1 MSRSAGDSD
10 MAKVLRWGGY
20 LLIAILLI
28 VLVAASWL
36 WIASSQKL
44 RGGSRHAERLAAAT
58 PVQLADGSRQL
69 RVLGCL
75 GCHGE
80 GLRGTL
86 FFDEPNVARIYAPNL
101 TMVAAKASDA
111 QLGQAITQGIG
122 VDGRALVIMPS
133 ATFARL
139 DDGEVAAVIAAIR
152 ALPKGGRPS
161 PPPQVG
167 VFGRLGLVTGK
178 FHTQPEILADY
189 ARRMPVD
196 LGPDYRLGR
205 HITASKCAECHGPDL
220 SGAEVE
226 PGVTAPDLTI
236 AGAYDLAAFKTLIR
250 TGVPPGGRKL
260 KMMGSVAKEDLSHYT
275 DEEIAAI
282 HAYLSARARKLSR

>member
-1 MSRSAGDSD
+1 MKRA
-10 MAKVLRWGGY
+10 LRWGGY
-20 LLIAILLI
+20 LLIAVLLI
-28 VLVAASWL
+28 VLVAALWL

-44 RGGSRHAERLAAAT
+44 RAGSGHAERLAAAT
-58 PVQLADGSRQL
+58 PAQLADGSRQL

-86 FFDEPNVARIYAPNL
+86 FFDEPNVAKIYAPNV
-101 TMVAAKASDA
+101 TQIAATASDE
-111 QLGQAITQGIG
+111 QLARAITQGIG
-122 VDGRALVIMPS
+122 ADGRALVIMPS

-139 DDGEVAAVIAAIR
+139 DDGEVAALIAAIR
-152 ALPKGGRPS
+152 ALPKSGQPS
-161 PPPQVG
+161 PPRQVG
-167 VFGRLGLVTGK
+167 LFGRLGLVTGK
-178 FHTQPEILADY
+178 FQTEPEKVGVY
-189 ARRMPVD
+189 ARKFPVD
-196 LGPDYRLGR
+196 LGPAYRLGW

-236 AGAYDLAAFKTLIR
+236 VGAYDLAAFKTLIR

-282 HAYLSARARKLSR
+282 HAYLSARAQKLSR